1 MNLDFLTPQL
11 FDGLVIAVIVI
22 GVILAALRIRSDF
35 RRGPRWPEDEESG
48 APPVAEAADKGE
60 KSAKGQGRS

>member
-11 FDGLVIAVIVI
+11 FDVLVIAVIVI

-35 RRGPRWPEDEESG
+35 RRGPRWPEDEGNG
-48 APPVAEAADKGE
+48 ALPAADKGE
-60 KSAKGQGRS
+60 KPGKGQGKS